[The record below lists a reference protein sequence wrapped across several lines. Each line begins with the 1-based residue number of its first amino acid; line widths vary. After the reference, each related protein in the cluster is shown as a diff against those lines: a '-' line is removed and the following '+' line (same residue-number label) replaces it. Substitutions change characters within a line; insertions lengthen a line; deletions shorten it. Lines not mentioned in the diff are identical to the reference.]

1 MEKSTNNHGG
11 ARAGAGRKKLE
22 GSRHM
27 YKVAEDVH
35 EWIMVHGGGSYITDT
50 IRAIMEK
57 E

>member
-35 EWIMVHGGGSYITDT
+35 EWIMAHGGGSYITDT